1 MKILVVYRTEKD
13 FVGKSVKNIAESLK
27 KQGHEVDL
35 VSRNEDLNFE
45 TLSSSMEGLKGFILK
60 INEKE
65 NYDIIYTQDWS
76 IAMPL
81 LIPSKVLFEKHYC
94 LFHDIE
100 PSSKSKIFQKIVG
113 NMLGNKLLVK
123 TKELKEKFPKAI
135 PSKNGLE
142 VLDLKK

>member
-13 FVGKSVKNIAESLK
+13 LVGRSVKEMAERLK
-27 KQGHEVDL
+27 AKGHSVDM
-35 VSRNEDLNFE
+35 VSRNEDLHFE
-45 TLSSSMEGLKGFILK
+45 TLSSSMDGLKGFILK

-65 NYDIIYTQDWS
+65 GYDIIYTQDWS

-100 PSSKSKIFQKIVG
+100 PSTQSKIFQRIVG
-113 NMLGNKLLVK
+113 NMLGNKLVVK
-123 TKELKEKFPKAI
+123 TKELKEKFPK
-135 PSKNGLE
+135 SHLSENGT
-142 VLDLKK
+142 LKLA